1 MKKITDI
8 EEVTLVQNQLTKVTP
23 YDFSEN
29 TDEERKTFVD
39 FLREK
44 QQKELGSY
52 GLSAIQ
58 CGYNIRMF
66 VIGAPPYEYDIWNPE
81 VLEYS
86 EDIVSFEEGD
96 KLETLYKSFTTAPIR
111 RPVWVRVKYFN
122 HKGEEQHK
130 QFEGLTARIFQHE
143 FDNLEGE
150 SFIDKAHWI
159 DLDRAKNKRKI
170 KMRRLKKKLKEE
182 QKYA

>member
-29 TDEERKTFVD
+29 TDEERKAFVD

-96 KLETLYKSFTTAPIR
+96 MLEPLLFVKIR
-111 RPVWVRVKYFN
+111 RPEWVRVKYFN
-122 HKGEEQHK
+122 HKNEEQHK

>member
-29 TDEERKTFVD
+29 TEEERKTFLD

-58 CGYNIRMF
+58 CGYDIRMF
-66 VIGAPPYEYDIWNPE
+66 VMGALPYEYDIWNPE

-86 EDIVSFEEGD
+86 EKVVSFEEGD
-96 KLETLYKSFTTAPIR
+96 MLEPLLFVKVR
-111 RPVWVRVKYFN
+111 RPEWVRVKYFN
-122 HKGEEQHK
+122 HKNEEQHK
-130 QFEGLTARIFQHE
+130 QFEGLTSRIFQHE

-150 SFIDKAHWI
+150 SFIKKAHWI
-159 DLDRAKNKRKI
+159 DLDRARNKRKI
-170 KMRRLKKKLKEE
+170 TLRRLKKKSKEE